1 MIEQFKSYF
10 VKLERLSSTELDRS
24 AEKLVVA
31 ENGNIA
37 KLIAHIA
44 EMSARKVA
52 LELGYKNLFDYCIR
66 RLNLSEGA
74 VPARIHVANVSR
86 RFPQL
91 LVALAENRISLT
103 VASLLA
109 AHVSENNVDKLISDC
124 AGMTRKQTEVYL
136 VTLRPKPVFEPSIRK
151 RPSRPQPL
159 APRPQNE
166 RLTPKAP
173 SPPLEQTPPKSS
185 PTILQPAR
193 PDEFNF
199 RFAAGRDFRDK
210 FERLAEVLGVEN
222 AQKHMADILEK
233 ALDIALEK
241 KDPKKKFE
249 RRKKREKSSKSRSRS
264 NDVAKNDQPAKSRY
278 IASEVSERVHARSN
292 YQCQYCS
299 SDGTRCS
306 SRTGLQ
312 IEHVRPFG
320 IFRSNDERFLQLL
333 CAQHNGL
340 AAERV
345 YGKAFIQQKI
355 YERGKRR
362 DARRRAARDSFEVN
376 ASSAEVP
383 GLPPKTPS
391 QRFYQGTPLSGKAS
405 HRLPTP

>member
-1 MIEQFKSYF
+1 MIEPFKSYF
-10 VKLERLSSTELDRS
+10 AKLERLSSTELDRS

-124 AGMTRKQTEVYL
+124 AGMKRKETEQYL
-136 VTLRPKPVFEPSIRK
+136 VTLRPKSVFEPSIRK
-151 RPSRPQPL
+151 RPSARQPAAPPQQQQQQS
-159 APRPQNE
+159 QNDKIN
-166 RLTPKAP
+166 PKAP
-173 SPPLEQTPPKSS
+173 EPPLEPTPPKSS

-199 RFAAGRDFRDK
+199 RFAANRDFKDK

-241 KDPKKKFE
+241 KDPKKKLE
-249 RRKKREKSSKSRSRS
+249 RRKKRENSSKSKSRL
-264 NDVAKNDQPAKSRY
+264 NEIPKNDEPAKSRY
-278 IASEVSERVHARSN
+278 ISSEVSERVHARAG
-292 YQCQYCS
+292 YQCQYKAL
-299 SDGTRCS
+299 DGTRCS

-320 IFRSNDERFLQLL
+320 IYHSNDE
-333 CAQHNGL
+333 
-340 AAERV
+340 
-345 YGKAFIQQKI
+345 
-355 YERGKRR
+355 
-362 DARRRAARDSFEVN
+362 
-376 ASSAEVP
+376 
-383 GLPPKTPS
+383 
-391 QRFYQGTPLSGKAS
+391 
-405 HRLPTP
+405 

>member
-10 VKLERLSSTELDRS
+10 AKLERLSSTELDRS

-109 AHVSENNVDKLISDC
+109 AHVSEDTVDKLICDC
-124 AGMTRKQTEVYL
+124 AGMTRKETEEYL

-151 RPSRPQPL
+151 RPSGRQPAAPPQQPK
-159 APRPQNE
+159 NHK
-166 RLTPKAP
+166 LTPKAP
-173 SPPLEQTPPKSS
+173 EPRLEQTPQKSS

-193 PDEFNF
+193 ADEFNF
-199 RFAAGRDFRDK
+199 
-210 FERLAEVLGVEN
+210 
-222 AQKHMADILEK
+222 
-233 ALDIALEK
+233 
-241 KDPKKKFE
+241 
-249 RRKKREKSSKSRSRS
+249 
-264 NDVAKNDQPAKSRY
+264 
-278 IASEVSERVHARSN
+278 
-292 YQCQYCS
+292 
-299 SDGTRCS
+299 
-306 SRTGLQ
+306 
-312 IEHVRPFG
+312 
-320 IFRSNDERFLQLL
+320 
-333 CAQHNGL
+333 
-340 AAERV
+340 
-345 YGKAFIQQKI
+345 
-355 YERGKRR
+355 
-362 DARRRAARDSFEVN
+362 
-376 ASSAEVP
+376 
-383 GLPPKTPS
+383 
-391 QRFYQGTPLSGKAS
+391 
-405 HRLPTP
+405 